1 MDPALQEL
9 IETGETSED
18 VAIVIRMRE
27 PGTPPPGLRIISRF
41 GPIAT
46 GRIARSAIT
55 QIYGHPDLLSV
66 KAPRWLA
73 SEYGPIIEAADAV
86 DLELRDTDLRRP
98 AGIAQTGKGCTIG
111 VIDWGCDFA
120 HSDFLT
126 DDGRTRLL
134 AIWDQR
140 TARYDGNRFGYGRI
154 HHADAIQAALRV
166 RDPYRMLDYHPA
178 VSDTG
183 IGAHGT
189 HVLSIAAGNG
199 RSGGPEGIAPEASL
213 LFVHLGVPGWDR
225 AGPLG
230 DSSNLLEAIDFMV
243 ETAGDRPLVINM
255 SLGRHGGPHD
265 GSTLVELALDWLL
278 SSRPGLAIVQS
289 AGNYFGR
296 DAHSSGRLRSGASI
310 TLPFH
315 VNPGDTSPN
324 EVEVWYRGSDILSA
338 KLIAPSGSVA
348 AEAALASKSPVMAGE
363 QRSGTLYHRIADP
376 NNGDNHIHLFQ
387 YPNSQPGEWRLVL
400 TGVDVSDGRFNSWI
414 ERDPG
419 CRSCQARF
427 DRASVERT
435 GTTGSIA
442 HSLRALVVGA
452 YDRHRSEPALA
463 PFSSS
468 GPTRDGRVRPLLLAP
483 GVKVLAARSQSRRG
497 DAPLLTRMSGTSM
510 ASPHVAG
517 TCALIFEALGPIPV
531 TRLRTLL
538 LDSLTPFAAS
548 DTPDR
553 ERTGFGLL
561 DIEAALA
568 ATHAAP
574 VPETYLSESLE
585 TEETA
590 MSCIPG
596 KTCCGRCK
604 GLDVECDAERRGE
617 GFGLCCTRRAGA
629 TGAAA
634 KKCCGACNKAK
645 RVAVLIE
652 AAVPAESAIHPVD
665 AAESV
670 FMTSPAD
677 AAEFISAALAGAGR
691 RWPEGVTAA
700 SLFDAM
706 LGRLGAERQTV
717 YARHFGI
724 VGRPGTALAVPIAA
738 GDVLIRR
745 GDGGFAHAALIAH
758 PHLLAVDQARAHG
771 LVLEGPW
778 PGQYVQIIE
787 QGHRPHRTSAKFARR
802 ICGADGNVLG
812 DTLILRPLAFSED
825 AEAAAEASAA
835 DAANMRWLQAS
846 LNRVINAGLTVDGR
860 DGPSTRAAIR
870 RFQQSRGLTADG
882 IAGERTRAALRAA
895 LGEAPQQV
903 SPPPPGS
910 VVVDDATC
918 RKLDRFAFD
927 SATLTPEHNASI
939 AELARAI
946 ASANVRSISVTGHA
960 SPEGPDNHNLALGQ
974 RRADNVAS
982 ALRTAIDR
990 ERAGASAAIAFTV
1003 TSRGESQPLGSDGP
1017 ANRRAEVCFREEPRP
1032 VPPPPRPVPPT
1043 PRPQPPHANCLLP
1056 VQGLRLRPDVDTPEG
1071 RRMLTRYERAVGLMK
1086 AAAEGPPHNW
1096 IFQWYTHNV
1105 RADRTKA
1112 AEIGRVYRSGS
1123 AASRALANDMW
1134 DTCAAHGRHE
1144 PFFMPWHRM
1153 YVEFLEQLCRR
1164 VLGDEDFMLPYW
1176 NYSKGGSSRS
1186 LPAPFRNPR
1195 SALFHLRRAAEP
1207 RRNVNAGDPIDSEVA
1222 LDPGPHLRET
1232 SFFPGQGGVPSGF
1245 SRGLDRGL
1253 HGNVHVQIGIFP
1265 ADGSRPRPNFDT
1277 GMGTVPW
1284 AANDPIFWMHHC
1296 NVDRLWASWNR
1307 GGGRNPTDQAWL
1319 GQTFIF
1325 ADGNGSRVVARAGD
1339 FVSTDARGY
1348 SYDCLE
1354 PAPRG
1359 ARPPGEGEDE
1369 AESVGPAIAASTG
1382 RDGRRGIALG
1392 RGPTRVRLGVGEA
1405 SEAVTG
1411 ETITPRSGKRL
1422 YLVLRNYR
1430 ADSPPGTVYRVYL
1443 ELPANA
1449 TPEIARRHYV
1459 GTFNFF
1465 ESVPLHG
1472 AAAGHTYSF
1481 DITELARRLA
1491 PHGGVSRTPNV
1502 TIVPAGRPIE
1512 AARPVIGEISIVE
1525 R

>member
-9 IETGETSED
+9 IETGEASED

-27 PGTPPPGLRIISRF
+27 PGSPPPGLRIISRF

-46 GRIARSAIT
+46 ARIARSDIT
-55 QIYGHPDLLSV
+55 QIYGHPDMLSV

-73 SEYGPIIEAADAV
+73 SEYGPIIEAAAAE

-98 AGIAQTGKGCTIG
+98 PGIAQTGKGCLIG
-111 VIDWGCDFA
+111 IIDWGCDFA
-120 HSDFLT
+120 HPDFLN
-126 DDGRTRLL
+126 DDGTTRFL

-140 TARYDGNRFGYGRI
+140 TTRHDGNRFGYGRI
-154 HHADAIQAALRV
+154 HHAGDIQAALKAH
-166 RDPYRMLDYHPA
+166 DPYRMLDYHPA

-189 HVLSIAAGNG
+189 HVLGIAAGNG
-199 RSGGPEGIAPEASL
+199 RSGGPQGVAPDAGL

-230 DSSNLLEAIDFMV
+230 DSSNLLEALDFMV
-243 ETAGDRPLVINM
+243 EMAGDRPLAINM

-265 GSTLVELALDWLL
+265 GSTLVELAIDWLL
-278 SSRPGLAIVQS
+278 NARPGLAIVQS

-296 DAHSSGRLRSGASI
+296 DAHSSGRLRSNGSV

-324 EVEVWYRGSDILSA
+324 EVEVWYRGSDVMSA
-338 KLIAPSGSVA
+338 RLIAPSGSVA
-348 AEAALASKSPVMAGE
+348 AEAALASKCPVMAGE

-400 TGVDVSDGRFNSWI
+400 TGIDISDGRFNSWI

-427 DRASVERT
+427 DRGSVERT

-442 HSLRALVVGA
+442 HSLRSLVVGA
-452 YDRHRSEPALA
+452 YDGHLSEPALA

-483 GVKVLAARSQSRRG
+483 GVKVLAARSQTRRG

-517 TCALIFEALGPIPV
+517 CCALIFEAAGAIPV
-531 TRLRTLL
+531 TQLRTLL
-538 LDSLTPFAAS
+538 LDSLSPFAA
-548 DTPDR
+548 DNQRDR
-553 ERTGFGLL
+553 DRTGFGLL

-568 ATHAAP
+568 AAMGKSL
-574 VPETYLSESLE
+574 PETTASDSLE

-604 GLDVECDAERRGE
+604 GLDVDCDAEKRGPN
-617 GFGLCCTRRAGA
+617 FGLCCTRKAGA

-652 AAVPAESAIHPVD
+652 AAVPGEAALHPVD

-670 FMTSPAD
+670 FMASPAD
-677 AAEFISAALAGAGR
+677 AAEFVSAALSGAGR
-691 RWPEGVTAA
+691 RWPEGATAA

-706 LGRLGAERQTV
+706 LGRLGPERFSA
-717 YARHFGI
+717 YGRHFGI
-724 VGRPGTALAVPIAA
+724 VGRPGAALAVPVAA
-738 GDVLIRR
+738 GDILIRR
-745 GDGGFAHAALIAH
+745 GDGGFAHTALIAH
-758 PHLLAVDQARAHG
+758 PHLLAADTARAQG

-787 QGHRPHRTSAKFARR
+787 HGHRPHRTSAKFARR
-802 ICGADGNVLG
+802 VCGPNGHVLG
-812 DTLILRPLAFSED
+812 DTLILRPLPFSEA
-825 AEAAAEASAA
+825 AETAEAAEASAT
-835 DAANMRWLQAS
+835 DAANMRWLQSS
-846 LNRVINAGLTVDGR
+846 LNQAINAGLTVDGR
-860 DGPSTRAAIR
+860 DGPATRAAIR

-895 LGEAPQQV
+895 LGEGPQPT
-903 SPPPPGS
+903 SPPPGG
-910 VVVDDATC
+910 VVVDGTTC
-918 RKLDRFAFD
+918 RNLDRFGFD
-927 SATLTPEHNASI
+927 SATLTPEHTTVI
-939 AELARAI
+939 AALARTI
-946 ASANVRSISVTGHA
+946 ASANVRAIAVTGHA
-960 SPEGPDNHNLALGQ
+960 SPEGPDDHNVALGQ
-974 RRADNVAS
+974 RRADNVAA
-982 ALRTAIDR
+982 ALRTAIDQQ
-990 ERAGASAAIAFTV
+990 RAGASAAIAFTV
-1003 TSRGESQPLGSDGP
+1003 TSRGEAQPLGSDGP
-1017 ANRRAEVCFREEPRP
+1017 ANRRAEVCFREEPRV
-1032 VPPPPRPVPPT
+1032 VPPPP
-1043 PRPQPPHANCLLP
+1043 PRTQPPHANCLLP
-1056 VQGLRLRPDVDTPEG
+1056 AQGLRLRPDVDTPEG

-1105 RADRTKA
+1105 RADRTKT
-1112 AEIGRVYRSGS
+1112 AELGRVYRTGS
-1123 AASRALANDMW
+1123 AASRALANEMW
-1134 DTCAAHGRHE
+1134 DTCAAHFGRDAR
-1144 PFFMPWHRM
+1144 FFLPWHRM
-1153 YVEFLEQLCRR
+1153 YVEFLEQLCRG
-1164 VLGDEDFMLPYW
+1164 VLNDDDFMLPYW
-1176 NYSKGGSSRS
+1176 NYSKGGSSAS
-1186 LPAPFRNPR
+1186 LPAAFRNSR
-1195 SALFHLRRAAEP
+1195 SPLFNARRAAEP
-1207 RRNVNAGDPIDSEVA
+1207 RRNVNRGDPIDGPA
-1222 LDPGPHLRET
+1222 GLDPTPHLRET
-1232 SFFPGQGGVPSGF
+1232 SFLPGPGNVPNGF

-1253 HGNVHVQIGIFP
+1253 HGNVHTQIGIFP
-1265 ADGSRPRPNFDT
+1265 ADGSDPPPAFDT
-1277 GMGTVPW
+1277 GMGSVPW

-1296 NVDRLWASWNR
+1296 NIDRLWASWNR
-1307 GGGRNPTDQAWL
+1307 GGGRNPTDRPWL
-1319 GQTFIF
+1319 DQTFIF
-1325 ADGNGSRVVARAGD
+1325 ADRNGRRVVARSGD
-1339 FVSTDARGY
+1339 FVSTDSRGY

-1354 PAPRG
+1354 PMPRG
-1359 ARPPGEGEDE
+1359 AGRPGESDE
-1369 AESVGPAIAASTG
+1369 SESVGPAIAVSTG
-1382 RDGRRGIALG
+1382 GGEGRGITLG
-1392 RGPTRVRLGVGEA
+1392 RGATRVRLGAGEA
-1405 SEAVTG
+1405 SEAETG
-1411 ETITPRSGKRL
+1411 GTIIPRSGRRL

-1430 ADSPPGTVYRVYL
+1430 AESPPGTVYRVYL

-1465 ESVPLHG
+1465 DAVPHHGG
-1472 AAAGHTYSF
+1472 AAAGQTYSF

-1491 PHGGVSRTPNV
+1491 PQGGISRTPNV

-1512 AARPVIGEISIVE
+1512 SARPVIGEISIVE